1 MTAELKEPPMNHPLR
16 PRLQQLRGRLWIGA
30 LLALATPIV
39 AAQGVIKGDPAK
51 AQQIVTQVCAACHGA
66 DGNSPSPANPSLAGQ
81 HPEYLFKQ
89 LRNYKAQNGKP
100 PERNNAV
107 MAGMVANLS
116 DDDMKNLAAYF
127 SAQKAKP
134 RAARDAALAKQGEA
148 IYRGGIMARG
158 VAACASCH
166 APNGAGIPAQFP
178 RLAGQHAEYTAAQL
192 KAFRSGQRANDAAAM
207 MRMISAK
214 LSDQDIAAVS
224 EYIAGL
230 R

>member
-1 MTAELKEPPMNHPLR
+1 MNHPR
-16 PRLQQLRGRLWIGA
+16 RHRLLPSTGRLWIGA
-30 LLALATPIV
+30 MMALIAPFA
-39 AAQGVIKGDPAK
+39 AAQGVIKGDPSK
-51 AQQIVTQVCAACHGA
+51 AQQIVTQACAACHGA

-81 HPEYLFKQ
+81 HPEYLYRQ
-89 LRNYKAQNGKP
+89 LRNYKSINGKP
-100 PERNNAV
+100 PERNNGV

-116 DDDMKNLAAYF
+116 DDDMKNLAAF
-127 SAQKAKP
+127 FAGQKPKP
-134 RAARDAALAKQGEA
+134 RAAKDAALAKQGEA
-148 IYRGGIMARG
+148 IYRGGIMSKG

-178 RLAGQHAEYTAAQL
+178 RLAKQHAEYTAGQL

-207 MRMISAK
+207 MRMIAAK
-214 LSDQDIAAVS
+214 MNDQEIAAVS